1 MHPLS
6 RKILEIEESQTLAF
20 SQKARL
26 LQEAGRDVVSL
37 TAGEPDFPT
46 PRHIKEAAIR
56 AIEADFSHY
65 TANQGTP
72 DLIEAVRDK
81 FSADNGLH
89 FSPSQII
96 ASSGA
101 KQSIYNALRALLNP
115 GDEVVIPVPYWVSYP
130 AMVRLADGHPVFA
143 SPRPGGGFRPDPR
156 AIRNA
161 VGPKTRVLI
170 LNTPCNPTGVVMTP
184 AELEEIAAIV
194 RETGIAVI
202 SDEIYEKVVFDG
214 RRHMSIGAIKSIA
227 GQVVTVNGVSKAY
240 AMTGWRLGYMGGP
253 EEVIRAA
260 AKVQGQVTNHPN
272 AIAQKA
278 TIAALRGPQGPIE
291 EMTEEFRRRRDYV
304 AGRLAVLQRLRV
316 RPPDGAMF
324 FFFNVEGYFGSAS
337 PAGPIRNA
345 LDCVMHL
352 LERHHVALVPGDGF
366 GDPRCVR
373 LSFACSMRELEKGL
387 DRVVA
392 GLKEL
397 E

>member
-1 MHPLS
+1 MQPLS

-20 SQKARL
+20 SQKARVMKD
-26 LQEAGRDVVSL
+26 AGKDVVSL

-46 PRHIKEAAIR
+46 PRHVKEAAIR

-72 DLIEAVRDK
+72 ELIEAVIDK

-89 FSPSQII
+89 FSPAQVIV
-96 ASSGA
+96 SSGA
-101 KQSIYNALRALLNP
+101 KQSIFNALRALLNP

-143 SPRPGGGFRPDPR
+143 APRPGSEFRPDPR
-156 AIRNA
+156 AIRKA
-161 VGPKTRVLI
+161 IGPKTRVLI

-184 AELEEIAAIV
+184 AEVEEIASIV
-194 RETGIAVI
+194 RETGITVI

-227 GQVVTVNGVSKAY
+227 DQVVTVNGVSKAY
-240 AMTGWRLGYMGGP
+240 AMTGWRIGYMGGP
-253 EEVIRAA
+253 EAVIRAA

-272 AIAQKA
+272 SIAQKA

-304 AGRLAVLQRLRV
+304 AGRFSTLQRLPV
-316 RPPDGAMF
+316 HTPDGAMF
-324 FFFNVEGYFGSAS
+324 FFFSVEAYCGSSS
-337 PAGPIRNA
+337 PAGRIKNA
-345 LDCVMHL
+345 LDLVMHL
-352 LERHHVALVPGDGF
+352 LERHHVALVPGEGF

-373 LSFACSMRELEKGL
+373 LSFACAMSELEKGM
-387 DRVVA
+387 DRLVA
-392 GLKEL
+392 GLQEL